1 MKKIIRGST
10 IKINDPIHGF
20 MVLPDFITEIVDSRE
35 IQRLMR
41 IRQLSGAS
49 HVYPGANHTRF
60 EHSLGVAYLAKRL
73 SENLRDLQGVDI
85 SDDDINDCVVAALCH
100 DIGHGPF
107 SHNFESLLIKHN
119 NKDHED
125 YTEWLI
131 KKSEIGEKIEEFSF
145 DKNYISDIAT
155 GKIIGKANEK
165 GYLLSQM
172 ITSAVNVD
180 SMDYL
185 MRDNYHCGT
194 EKATVDI
201 NRLLLSMDE
210 IDGFLGVNIKA
221 LISLEGFLLS
231 RISSFRTIY
240 FHKTCR
246 SVQMMLEEAM
256 KSVVNEIG
264 FLNYSTPEDFLK
276 WDDYVLWTDLIRNP
290 ISAIWMEK
298 IQKRELLKSC
308 FESQI
313 QISNENIDVS
323 ELREKISRKT
333 GINAADIFI
342 DLPSSP
348 NVPYSHTDQTRPNEI
363 YTFERLANGKKQPVH
378 LEDHSIF
385 FNNFKGSLKILR
397 IYTWPKNRKK
407 VADIASSL
415 YDTILKY

>member
-1 MKKIIRGST
+1 VKNKI

-20 MVLPDFITEIVDSRE
+20 MVLPDFITNIVDSRE

-60 EHSLGVAYLAKRL
+60 EHSLGVAYLAKKMT
-73 SENLRDLQGVDI
+73 ENLRDLQGVDI
-85 SDDDINDCVVAALCH
+85 SDRDINDCVVAALCH

-107 SHNFESLLIKHN
+107 SHNFESLLIKHT

-131 KKSEIGEKIEEFSF
+131 QKSEIGDRLEKLGFER
-145 DKNYISDIAT
+145 NYISDIAT

-165 GYLLSQM
+165 GYLLSQV

-185 MRDNYHCGT
+185 LRDNYHCGT
-194 EKATVDI
+194 EKASVDI

-210 IDGFLGVNIKA
+210 LDGFLGVDIKA

-246 SVQMMLEEAM
+246 AVQIMIEEAM
-256 KSVVNEIG
+256 KSVVNDIG
-264 FLNYSTPEDFLK
+264 LLKYSTPEDFLK

-290 ISAIWMEK
+290 VSAIWMKK
-298 IQKRELLKSC
+298 IQKRELLKTC

-313 QISNENIDVS
+313 KISSENIDII
-323 ELREKISRKT
+323 ELKEEISRKS
-333 GINAADIFI
+333 GINLADIYI

-363 YTFERLANGKKQPVH
+363 YTFERLANGKKRPVH
-378 LEDHSIF
+378 LEDYSLF
-385 FNNFKGSLKILR
+385 FNHFKGSLKILR
-397 IYTWPKNRKK
+397 IYTWPKYRKK
-407 VADIASSL
+407 VAEIARKL
-415 YDTILKY
+415 YNTKL

>member
-1 MKKIIRGST
+1 MKKKIHGSN

-20 MVLPDFITEIVDSRE
+20 MVLPDFITNIVDSRA

-60 EHSLGVAYLAKRL
+60 EHSLGVAYLAKRMT
-73 SENLRDLQGVDI
+73 ENLRDLQGVDI
-85 SDDDINDCVVAALCH
+85 SDEDINDCVVAALCH

-131 KKSEIGEKIEEFSF
+131 QKSEIGNKLEEFGFS
-145 DKNYISDIAT
+145 KNYISDIAT
-155 GKIIGKANEK
+155 GKIIGKANDK
-165 GYLLSQM
+165 GYLLSQV
-172 ITSAVNVD
+172 ITSAINVD

-185 MRDNYHCGT
+185 LRDNYHCGT
-194 EKATVDI
+194 GKASVDI

-246 SVQMMLEEAM
+246 AVQIMLEEAM

-264 FLNYSTPEDFLK
+264 FLNYSTPDDFLK

-290 ISAIWMEK
+290 VSAIWMKK
-298 IQKRELLKSC
+298 IQKRELLKTC

-313 QISNENIDVS
+313 QISNNNIDINELKENIS
-323 ELREKISRKT
+323 EKS
-333 GINAADIFI
+333 GINIADIFI

-348 NVPYSHTDQTRPNEI
+348 NVPYSHTNQTRPNEI
-363 YTFERLANGKKQPVH
+363 YTFERLANGQKQPVR
-378 LEDHSIF
+378 LEDYSLF
-385 FNNFKGSLKILR
+385 FNHFKGSLKILR
-397 IYTWPKNRKK
+397 IYTWPKYRKK
-407 VADIASSL
+407 VAEIANKLYPSL
-415 YDTILKY
+415 L

>member
-1 MKKIIRGST
+1 MKKKIHGSN

-20 MVLPDFITEIVDSRE
+20 MVLPDFITNIVDSRA

-60 EHSLGVAYLAKRL
+60 EHSLGVAYLAKRMT
-73 SENLRDLQGVDI
+73 ENLRDLQGVDI
-85 SDDDINDCVVAALCH
+85 SDEDINDCVVAALCH

-131 KKSEIGEKIEEFSF
+131 QKSEIGNKLEEFGFS
-145 DKNYISDIAT
+145 KNYISDIAT
-155 GKIIGKANEK
+155 GKIIGKANDK
-165 GYLLSQM
+165 GYLLSQV
-172 ITSAVNVD
+172 ITSAINVD

-185 MRDNYHCGT
+185 LRDNYHCGT
-194 EKATVDI
+194 GKASVDI
-201 NRLLLSMDE
+201 SRLLLSMDE

-246 SVQMMLEEAM
+246 AVQIMLEEAM

-264 FLNYSTPEDFLK
+264 FLNYSTPDDFLK

-290 ISAIWMEK
+290 VSAIWMKK
-298 IQKRELLKSC
+298 IQKRELLKTC

-313 QISNENIDVS
+313 QISNNNIDINELKENIS
-323 ELREKISRKT
+323 EKS
-333 GINAADIFI
+333 GINITDIFI

-363 YTFERLANGKKQPVH
+363 YTFERLANGQKQPVR
-378 LEDHSIF
+378 LEDYSLF
-385 FNNFKGSLKILR
+385 FNHFKGSLKILR
-397 IYTWPKNRKK
+397 IYTWPKYRKK
-407 VADIASSL
+407 VAEIANKLYPSL
-415 YDTILKY
+415 L

>member
-1 MKKIIRGST
+1 MKKKIHGSN

-20 MVLPDFITEIVDSRE
+20 MVLPDFITNIVDSRA

-60 EHSLGVAYLAKRL
+60 EHSLGVAYLAKRMT
-73 SENLRDLQGVDI
+73 ENLRDLQGVDI
-85 SDDDINDCVVAALCH
+85 SDEDINDCVVAALCH

-131 KKSEIGEKIEEFSF
+131 QKSEIGNKLEEFGFS
-145 DKNYISDIAT
+145 KNYISDIAT
-155 GKIIGKANEK
+155 GKIIGKANDK
-165 GYLLSQM
+165 GYLLSQV
-172 ITSAVNVD
+172 ITSAINVD

-185 MRDNYHCGT
+185 LRDNYHCGT
-194 EKATVDI
+194 GKASVDI

-246 SVQMMLEEAM
+246 AVQIMLEEAM

-264 FLNYSTPEDFLK
+264 FLNYSTPDDFLK

-290 ISAIWMEK
+290 VSAIWMKK
-298 IQKRELLKSC
+298 IQKRELLKTC

-313 QISNENIDVS
+313 KISNNNIDINELKENIS
-323 ELREKISRKT
+323 EKS
-333 GINAADIFI
+333 GINIADIFI

-348 NVPYSHTDQTRPNEI
+348 NVPYSHTNQTRPNEI
-363 YTFERLANGKKQPVH
+363 YTFERLANGQKQPVR
-378 LEDHSIF
+378 LEDYSLF
-385 FNNFKGSLKILR
+385 FNHFKGSLKILR
-397 IYTWPKNRKK
+397 IYTWPKYRKK
-407 VADIASSL
+407 VAEIANKLYPSL
-415 YDTILKY
+415 L